1 MTMESSNSNIIDDN
15 EFVRLVLEHFGIG
28 CLDNTVI
35 KNRVTGNGGINDGI
49 LVMSGSNNT
58 ISANNIR
65 NCESGLSL
73 SDSVTETSV
82 HLNNFI
88 SNSINIEY
96 YGDANWT
103 SNNRFDNGAKGNYYD
118 DYTGADN
125 NWDGIGDVPFTIK
138 GTRWDN
144 EAGGVVEAGFS
155 QDRYPFMAPFDI
167 DSVSIELPN
176 WASPL
181 LNPSPEPQKSEPFP
195 TSFIATAS
203 VIALVVVGTGLLV
216 YFKKSHHLSGLFF
229 ASKQAPLFFIFGLFV
244 EIFNI
249 TALQF

>member
-73 SDSVTETSV
+73 SGSVTKTSV
-82 HLNNFI
+82 YLNNFI

-155 QDRYPFMAPFDI
+155 QDRYPLMVPFDI

-195 TSFIATAS
+195 TCLS
-203 VIALVVVGTGLLV
+203 LLLHS
-216 YFKKSHHLSGLFF
+216 SHLL
-229 ASKQAPLFFIFGLFV
+229 
-244 EIFNI
+244 
-249 TALQF
+249 

>member
-1 MTMESSNSNIIDDN
+1 MESSNSNIIDDN

-103 SNNRFDNGAKGNYYD
+103 SNNRFDNGAKGNY
-118 DYTGADN
+118 
-125 NWDGIGDVPFTIK
+125 
-138 GTRWDN
+138 
-144 EAGGVVEAGFS
+144 
-155 QDRYPFMAPFDI
+155 
-167 DSVSIELPN
+167 
-176 WASPL
+176 
-181 LNPSPEPQKSEPFP
+181 
-195 TSFIATAS
+195 
-203 VIALVVVGTGLLV
+203 
-216 YFKKSHHLSGLFF
+216 
-229 ASKQAPLFFIFGLFV
+229 
-244 EIFNI
+244 
-249 TALQF
+249 